1 MLSDIDGR
9 VLSIARAMITSR
21 ATVRA
26 LARQYCVSKSTVHKD
41 LSQRLK
47 PLDAELYAQVRAVL
61 QDNKAERHLR
71 GGQATRLKYSR
82 MRRERAEH

>member
-1 MLSDIDGR
+1 MSLLCGKYGQKTLKR
-9 VLSIARAMITSR
+9 
-21 ATVRA
+21 
-26 LARQYCVSKSTVHKD
+26 VSKSTVHKD